1 MNSCSIPVS
10 IGELIDKIT
19 ILKIKLDRIQNE
31 SALENIKFEYNSLI
45 KLEKELDLSPEIFN
59 LKNKLFDVNL
69 ELWEVCEQRR
79 FLDKNDEFGE
89 SFINLSKLEYKLND
103 LRAKIKMNICS
114 ISLSLIREEKSY
126 SHINNIKSL
135 ENESCDEFSI
145 RFRKVVNHEI
155 FGLINLNSVSN
166 KKIDYFCKVIKS
178 HSGNI
183 IFCGVGKSGHI
194 AKKLSS
200 TFSSLGISSVFLHST
215 EALHGDLGV
224 IKQNDCLIFISKSG
238 EAEEFPE
245 IYKFCRKNNIS
256 MLGISFNNKCPMF
269 INKLID

>member
-135 ENESCDEFSI
+135 NC
-145 RFRKVVNHEI
+145 
-155 FGLINLNSVSN
+155 
-166 KKIDYFCKVIKS
+166 
-178 HSGNI
+178 
-183 IFCGVGKSGHI
+183 
-194 AKKLSS
+194 
-200 TFSSLGISSVFLHST
+200 
-215 EALHGDLGV
+215 
-224 IKQNDCLIFISKSG
+224 
-238 EAEEFPE
+238 
-245 IYKFCRKNNIS
+245 
-256 MLGISFNNKCPMF
+256 
-269 INKLID
+269 